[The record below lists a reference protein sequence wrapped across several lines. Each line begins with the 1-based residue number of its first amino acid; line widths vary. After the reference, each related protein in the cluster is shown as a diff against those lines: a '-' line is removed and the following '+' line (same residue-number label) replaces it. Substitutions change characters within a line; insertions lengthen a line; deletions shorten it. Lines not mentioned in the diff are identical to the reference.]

1 MIVVFW
7 LELNHMNEWQHWEPM
22 HKSFAPKQLSEA
34 LKFAEDLRKQR
45 VAAEATIK
53 QHGEYT
59 ATRISHVCL
68 QSEMPEAVGQAGVS
82 DPDKDYSW
90 SKRRIDPSI
99 PLGRPKSGTDEQVVD
114 FSEE

>member
-7 LELNHMNEWQHWEPM
+7 LRDSGPQAAAFKANEL
-22 HKSFAPKQLSEA
+22 SVA
-34 LKFAEDLRKQR
+34 LKFAESLR
-45 VAAEATIK
+45 AARREGLA
-53 QHGEYT
+53 
-59 ATRISHVCL
+59 ISHVCL

-82 DPDKDYSW
+82 EVDKDYSW

-99 PLGRPKSGTDEQVVD
+99 PLGRPSGDDIQVD

>member
-7 LELNHMNEWQHWEPM
+7 LEVGYGN
-22 HKSFAPKQLSEA
+22 FAEAKFETFDASELSKA
-34 LKFAEDLRKQR
+34 LKFAEDMRKMRRTEPQR
-45 VAAEATIK
+45 K
-53 QHGEYT
+53 
-59 ATRISHVCL
+59 ISHVCM
-68 QSEMPEAVGQAGVS
+68 QSEMPESVGQAGVS

-99 PLGRPKSGTDEQVVD
+99 PLGRPKAGTDTVDVD